1 AVRSASAAHS
11 TCPSPSWLPP
21 GPGSRLC
28 RSSTPSDTRCAA
40 YSSPVVVRPY
50 RSSRPS
56 HRASLPQ
63 GHALKVREA
72 PASPTRSQILM
83 YVDNL
88 TVLPIGER
96 LKTHHSP
103 KEGPSM
109 HNFLKTMRA
118 KLNGEGRI
126 VCLAYSRQ
134 YSL

>member
-1 AVRSASAAHS
+1 RPAS
-11 TCPSPSWLPP
+11 SWLPP

-63 GHALKVREA
+63 GHALTVREA
-72 PASPTRSQILM
+72 PASPTRSKN
-83 YVDNL
+83 VRHVENL
-88 TVLPIGER
+88 IDVPIGER

-103 KEGPSM
+103 PGGPSRP
-109 HNFLKTMRA
+109 NFLTTMRA

-126 VCLAYSRQ
+126 VCLA
-134 YSL
+134 